1 MLGLPMIKALESAQG
16 TSFKSLIQ
24 RISYY
29 GGRRVEDFDKYE
41 ALRYAEELAS
51 VAKSS
56 SDPKAATY
64 DIIAST
70 WREKLHVPAEQ
81 FKAYFLALLADKDFS
96 RVIET
101 VSKVDKSFR
110 RSMPYRTQTRRGR
123 LPYQQPYFQ
132 PHQRPPPRVICYR
145 CGEPGHKSAQCW
157 KRAPSRQ
164 PSSSAPSQPRP
175 PRPLQ

>member
-1 MLGLPMIKALESAQG
+1 MQQRIKALESAQG
-16 TSFKSLIQ
+16 TSVESLVQ

-56 SDPKAATY
+56 SHPKAASY
-64 DIIAST
+64 DVIAST
-70 WREKLHVPAEQ
+70 LREKLHVPDEQ

-101 VSKVDKSFR
+101 ISKVDKSFQ
-110 RSMPYRTQTRRGR
+110 RSTPFRTQTRRGS
-123 LPYQQPYFQ
+123 LPYRQPYFQ
-132 PHQRPPPRVICYR
+132 AYQRPPSRVICYK
-145 CGEPGHKSAQCW
+145 CGEPGHKSPQCW

-164 PSSSAPSQPRP
+164 PSSAAQPRFNHP
-175 PRPLQ
+175 ST

>member
-1 MLGLPMIKALESAQG
+1 M
-16 TSFKSLIQ
+16 IQ

-56 SDPKAATY
+56 SHPKAASY
-64 DIIAST
+64 DVIAST
-70 WREKLHVPAEQ
+70 LREKLHVPAEQ
-81 FKAYFLALLADKDFS
+81 FKAYFLALVADKDFS

-101 VSKVDKSFR
+101 ISKVDNSFQ
-110 RSMPYRTQTRRGR
+110 RSTPFRTQTRRGR

-132 PHQRPPPRVICYR
+132 AYQRHPFALFVTNVVNQGISHPSV
-145 CGEPGHKSAQCW
+145 GSALLLVSLLLLLSLDLTLLQHNFVV
-157 KRAPSRQ
+157 
-164 PSSSAPSQPRP
+164 SSYAIRIF
-175 PRPLQ
+175 L